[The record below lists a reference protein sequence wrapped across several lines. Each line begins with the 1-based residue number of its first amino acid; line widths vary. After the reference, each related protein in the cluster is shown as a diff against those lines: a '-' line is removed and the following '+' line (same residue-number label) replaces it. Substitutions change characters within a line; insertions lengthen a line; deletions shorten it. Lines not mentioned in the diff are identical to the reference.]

1 MIKKGGSM
9 RHSFSYV
16 IRNQPTALQSLKQE
30 LDLTLFTEL
39 KGVDLRATILLVVD
53 ELVSNLLKY
62 GFSVE
67 PDQCSYLR
75 VEFDEDWLE
84 IVLKDNGH
92 RFNPLIQPEP
102 MSLGKTL
109 SDRPAGGL
117 GVYLVLKLMDDMH
130 YEWVQPWNC
139 LTLRKK
145 LNKKLE

>member
-1 MIKKGGSM
+1 M

-16 IRNQPTALQSLKQE
+16 IRNQPTALQCLKQE
-30 LDLTLFTEL
+30 LDSTLFTEL
-39 KGVDLRATILLVVD
+39 KGVDLHATILLVVD

-62 GFSVE
+62 GFSLE

-75 VEFDEDWLE
+75 IEFDEDWLE
-84 IVLKDNGH
+84 IELKDNGH

-109 SDRPAGGL
+109 SDRQAGGL

-139 LTLRKK
+139 LRLRKK
-145 LNKKLE
+145 LNKRLNDRED